1 MRVCLLLSFALLS
14 SACWAEAPSWTTNAL
29 AYTPTSPEQA
39 ASISSQ
45 TTSPAS
51 AVVEHI
57 TQLDRATVL
66 AAHNPYR
73 SELQLTPL
81 VWSNELAKSA
91 QEWVDHLAAT
101 NQFMHSNTEFGEN
114 LWRGTAHAYSPQQM
128 IDAWGSEKNQ
138 FVYGIFPHV
147 TKGGM
152 VGHYTQLIWKVTYQV
167 GCGIAKSGNKEYLAC
182 HYDPA
187 GNYED
192 EAPY

>member
-1 MRVCLLLSFALLS
+1 MRRCVLLSLGLIT
-14 SACWAEAPSWTTNAL
+14 SASWAETPSWTTNAL
-29 AYTPTSPEQA
+29 AYTPPSPTELNSPAANTSP
-39 ASISSQ
+39 
-45 TTSPAS
+45 SPL

-57 TQLDRATVL
+57 NKLDSSTVL

-73 SELQLTPL
+73 AELQLVPL
-81 VWSNELAKSA
+81 VWSDELAKSA
-91 QEWVDHLAAT
+91 QAWADHLAAT
-101 NQFMHSNTEFGEN
+101 QEFKHSSTDLGEN
-114 LWRGTAHAYSPQQM
+114 LWRGTAGAYQPKQM
-128 IDAWGSEKNQ
+128 IDAWGSEKSQ

-167 GCGIAKSGNKEYLAC
+167 GCGMAKSGGKEYLAC